1 MDDKNDFVIVAQP
14 SDSAEEQEEIAS
26 LVADLQLQ
34 GKESDTST
42 AEIIGVGQPPEASSI
57 QATPGVPETEL
68 NPPVASKVATTD
80 LDTLPPL
87 LQPES
92 STVESQEEQMLLTEE
107 PPQQQPFIITPE
119 QPAPAQAQVQPQA
132 QAQAEPQ
139 AQSQAELQAEL
150 QAEPQP
156 QAQAEPEPQP
166 QPQPQLQ
173 PQPQAEP
180 QPRPQAEPQ
189 VQAQT
194 KSQARLQTQAPAQEY
209 LLKTIDWFD
218 FVVGVEKV
226 VKVITQN
233 GE

>member
-1 MDDKNDFVIVAQP
+1 MNDKNDFVIVAQP

-80 LDTLPPL
+80 LDTLPPP

-92 STVESQEEQMLLTEE
+92 STVESQEEQMLVTEE

-139 AQSQAELQAEL
+139 AQPQAEL

-156 QAQAEPEPQP
+156 QPQAEPEPQP
-166 QPQPQLQ
+166 QPQ

-194 KSQARLQTQAPAQEY
+194 RPQAQLQTQAPAQEY